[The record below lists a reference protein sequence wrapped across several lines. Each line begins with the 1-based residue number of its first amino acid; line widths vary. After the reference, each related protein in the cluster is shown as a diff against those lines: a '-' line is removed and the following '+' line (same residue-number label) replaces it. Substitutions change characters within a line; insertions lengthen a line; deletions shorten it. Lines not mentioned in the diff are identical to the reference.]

1 MKKFQEYIKEGIV
14 RKRTPNRQRAIS
26 LMEESDKKKA
36 FLDISMKSIPKAA
49 FEEQPF
55 GGSSNFIADYC
66 YDIIMELLRAKMV
79 LEGLNAG
86 NSHEAE
92 VSYMLMLGFTEEDAK
107 TMDEL
112 RYYRNGIKYYG
123 TILDMEYA
131 LKALQFMQ
139 KVSPRLRMLI
149 LET

>member
-36 FLDISMKSIPKAA
+36 FLDISMKSIPKDKM
-49 FEEQPF
+49 
-55 GGSSNFIADYC
+55 SSNFIADYC